1 MRRGER
7 QQTGTLTTGLA
18 RAELALE
25 EARELELRW
34 PLCSEGCAHSPAGRR
49 QTERKGQVSRD
60 AWRTQA
66 PPRALLAERQPR
78 AMQRREVSMEQA
90 SQ

>member
-1 MRRGER
+1 MLLSPASRLVEADRGQTGGEGER

-34 PLCSEGCAHSPAGRR
+34 PLCSEGCVHSPVGRR
-49 QTERKGQVSRD
+49 QAERKGQVSRD
-60 AWRTQA
+60 AWRIEA
-66 PPRALLAERQPR
+66 PSGA
-78 AMQRREVSMEQA
+78 VS
-90 SQ
+90 